1 MPTLA
6 ELKPGQSC
14 ILKKLNLSGA
24 SLQRVITMG
33 FLPGTE
39 VKILRNAPL
48 LDPFDI
54 QVNKTM
60 VAVRKAEANK
70 IEVEIK

>member
-14 ILKKLNLSGA
+14 IVKKLTLSGA
-24 SLQRVITMG
+24 SLQRVLTMG
-33 FLPGTE
+33 FLPGVE
-39 VKILRNAPL
+39 IQILHNAPL
-48 LDPFDI
+48 LDPLDV

-60 VAVRKAEANK
+60 VALRKAEAGQ
-70 IEVEIK
+70 IEVEVK